1 MYNDIKITEWLN
13 ELAFET
19 EKKPKEF
26 RFFGLDA
33 TIEVWRKSGTYREQ
47 RGKSHLS
54 VHMKGESIW
63 DNLMNRRNRPTKI
76 WKMVGETA
84 CASLGMEEE
93 LFAKMYWNQKAGC
106 FCGCSPAFIMP
117 NVFGYYFSIT
127 VEADPMLE
135 KADQELP
142 DREPLLISDSEEAL
156 LRGTPLNV

>member
-13 ELAFET
+13 DLVLET

-26 RFFGLDA
+26 RFFGLNA
-33 TIEVWRKSGTYREQ
+33 TIQVSRKGERYREQ
-47 RGKSHLS
+47 HSKSHLS
-54 VHMKGESIW
+54 VYMKGESIW

-84 CASLGMEEE
+84 LASLGMEEE

-106 FCGCSPAFIMP
+106 SCPCSPAFVMP

-135 KADQELP
+135 KADKEIADP
-142 DREPLLISDSEEAL
+142 IPLLISDREKEL
-156 LRGTPLNV
+156 LQKEVLHV